1 MLLADVAWEEIRKQ
15 NEEVAMKIRY
25 EVYKHAEMW
34 VFGMNNTNDDI
45 CLVVRNAKLIPN
57 HMNNSSRERKIELKI
72 LKRIER

>member
-25 EVYKHAEMW
+25 EVYKHEEMW

-57 HMNNSSRERKIELKI
+57 HMDTSSRERKIELKI